1 MGAQH
6 QRLRALLFR
15 GEITNILKRTSIGLG
30 CVLKSVSTVC
40 IDKNSRSL
48 GQVFV
53 LDSVLILENS
63 SRFSREPPGL
73 PLSDFWEPR
82 RVWRVLRTP
91 RALDLVRPACAV
103 VLNEAYSHVGYG
115 N

>member
-6 QRLRALLFR
+6 QRLRALLSR
-15 GEITNILKRTSIGLG
+15 GEITNILMRTSIGLG

-48 GQVFV
+48 GLVFV
-53 LDSVLILENS
+53 WDSVLILENS

-91 RALDLVRPACAV
+91 RALDLVRPAV
-103 VLNEAYSHVGYG
+103 ITNTS
-115 N
+115 